1 VHSLGNELN
10 GLEDLNDHGV
20 YVDVDIV
27 FDEEVFDSDDIED
40 VPENTNQHT
49 RRNDLTLTQ
58 RKYMKH
64 CFTAVTMGN

>member
-1 VHSLGNELN
+1 MIMECMS
-10 GLEDLNDHGV
+10 
-20 YVDVDIV
+20 DVDIV

-49 RRNDLTLTQ
+49 RRNDLTLRQ

-64 CFTAVTMGN
+64 CFTTVTMGN

>member
-49 RRNDLTLTQ
+49 RRNDLTH
-58 RKYMKH
+58 K
-64 CFTAVTMGN
+64 GSI